1 MKHPMLVRLVGGIT
15 LAALLAGAA
24 ATVGAP
30 AAQAAAAPKTITVQV
45 VPQLP
50 GVAFTVNGV
59 HAVTGPTGSAT
70 VTVTDLSGA
79 SSNVVLPSQQPTPT
93 TRVSLDRVATSH
105 NHGVSARNLIVELD
119 ESSAVTITM
128 LTPQRKV
135 LPLDQVTSV
144 TLNDSLGG
152 TTTIGTSQ
160 LRKQPVWLPSSRPH
174 KSTNQVTDRQVSY
187 TVKSVMI
194 RGTNVV
200 NSGELRFTADNALPL
215 TIPLILH
222 SLTIDANDL
231 LAGKPAGSAVQ
242 LTYPNGTTQTTSL
255 GPKHRVTIPDL
266 PRGTY
271 RVKVEG
277 GIVPLAST
285 VHLSRDQTA
294 TELVVTTGDFAEILA
309 IMLVAV
315 AIVVAAGI
323 IGRRRR
329 HRRDEGERTE
339 PGGEPPDEFFSEP
352 ARTGEVVDAVPVS

>member
-1 MKHPMLVRLVGGIT
+1 MRRPMLVRLLGCTT
-15 LAALLAGAA
+15 LAALAGV
-24 ATVGAP
+24 TTTLGAP
-30 AAQAAAAPKTITVQV
+30 AAEAAPAPKTITVQV

-50 GVAFTVNGV
+50 GVHFSVNGV
-59 HAVTGPTGSAT
+59 QAVTDATGSAT
-70 VTVTDLSGA
+70 VTVTNLAGARSNLLLPNQQLSA
-79 SSNVVLPSQQPTPT
+79 T
-93 TRVSLDRVATSH
+93 TRVSLDRVAPDP
-105 NHGVSARNLIVELD
+105 NHGASTRKLIVELD
-119 ESSAVTITM
+119 QSSAVTITM

-152 TTTIGTSQ
+152 TTSISASELQ
-160 LRKQPVWLPSSRPH
+160 HQPVWLPSSRPH
-174 KSTNQVTDRQVSY
+174 KGPNEVTDRQVSY

-215 TIPLILH
+215 SIPLILH

-231 LAGKPAGSAVQ
+231 LAGKPAGSSVQ
-242 LTYPNGTTQTTSL
+242 LTYPNGTTKTTSL
-255 GPKHRVTIPDL
+255 GPDHRVTIPDL

-277 GIVPLAST
+277 GVVPLAST

-294 TELVVTTGDFAEILA
+294 TELVVTTGDFVEILA
-309 IMLVAV
+309 IVSVAV
-315 AIVVAAGI
+315 AILVAAGI

-329 HRRDEGERTE
+329 RQRDAGGPPDPSEATAGTTE
-339 PGGEPPDEFFSEP
+339 PAP
-352 ARTGEVVDAVPVS
+352 TGEVVDAVSVS

>member
-1 MKHPMLVRLVGGIT
+1 MRRPVPVGVVGGIT
-15 LAALLAGAA
+15 LAILAVAA
-24 ATVGAP
+24 ATVGTP
-30 AAQAAAAPKTITVQV
+30 AAQAAPAPKTITVQV

-50 GVAFTVNGV
+50 GVHFSVNGV
-59 HAVTGPTGSAT
+59 QAVTDTTGSAT
-70 VTVTDLSGA
+70 VTVTNLAGA
-79 SSNVVLPSQQPTPT
+79 AQNVVLPPQQPTPT
-93 TRVSLDRVATSH
+93 TRVSLDRVAIAR
-105 NHGVSARNLIVELD
+105 NHGVSARNLIAELD

-144 TLNDSLGG
+144 TFNDSLGG
-152 TTTIGTSQ
+152 TTTIGTAQ
-160 LRKQPVWLPSSRPH
+160 LRHQPVWLPSSRPH
-174 KSTNQVTDRQVSY
+174 KSTVQVTDRQVSY

-242 LTYPNGTTQTTSL
+242 LTYPNGTKQTTSL
-255 GPKHRVTIPDL
+255 GPHHRVTIPDL

-277 GIVPLAST
+277 GIIPLAST

-294 TELVVTTGDFAEILA
+294 TELVVTTGDFVEMLA
-309 IMLVAV
+309 IVLVAV
-315 AIVVAAGI
+315 AVVAAAGI

-329 HRRDEGERTE
+329 RRRDEDERTE
-339 PGGEPPDEFFSEP
+339 PSGAPPNDFFSEP
-352 ARTGEVVDAVPVS
+352 TPTGEVVDAVPVS